1 MVEIRQL
8 GLMPYAKGLFEQA
21 RAVVEVRA
29 GERAGIVLTVR
40 HAPVLTLGRRAGRED
55 LHVDR
60 WDRRALGVEL
70 FHVDRG
76 GGATYHYPGQ
86 AVVYPVL
93 HLRRLGLTMKA
104 LVEAVGRAAV
114 VLIGS
119 YGVEDA
125 KWDPARPGVYVG
137 GAKIASIGF
146 HLAGEVTT
154 HGVALNVGPEVDGFR
169 LIDPCRER
177 GLPVTSLAHLLGRI
191 LDPDEVAMDLA
202 RGIVA
207 EVERHLKQRTQP

>member
-40 HAPVLTLGRRAGRED
+40 HPPVITLGRRAGREE
-55 LHVDR
+55 LHVGR
-60 WDRRALGVEL
+60 WDRRALGIDL

-76 GGATYHYPGQ
+76 GGATYHYPTQ

-104 LVEAVGRAAV
+104 LVEAVGCAAV
-114 VLIGS
+114 GLLATWGI
-119 YGVEDA
+119 DA

-146 HLAGEVTT
+146 HLAGDVTT

-169 LIDPCRER
+169 LIDPCKEP
-177 GLPVTSLAHLLGRI
+177 GLPITSLAHLLGRI

-207 EVERHLKQRTQP
+207 EVERGLKPM